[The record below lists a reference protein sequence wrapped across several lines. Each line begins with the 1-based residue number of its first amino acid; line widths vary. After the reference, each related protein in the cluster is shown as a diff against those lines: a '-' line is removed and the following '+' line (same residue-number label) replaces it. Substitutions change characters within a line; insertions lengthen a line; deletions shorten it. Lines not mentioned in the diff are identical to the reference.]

1 MSENEERILN
11 KIAEAFAKMS
21 SEEKQ
26 YFLGYTE
33 AVVALRTTK
42 EPEKNSSLS
51 LIDL

>member
-1 MSENEERILN
+1 MNENEERILN

-33 AVVALRTTK
+33 AVVALRTTVK
-42 EPEKNSSLS
+42 EPEKTVV
-51 LIDL
+51 